1 MTSVGVKPALSL
13 LTAFYFFTQ
22 SRQGNTLKYSSPSCK
37 SSLCSLPFLSSAA
50 TIMEVSTSF
59 PYLDF
64 PSSAS
69 KCISSI
75 PPPPQSVCPQSPWC
89 CQCSHHPPCL
99 LSFSCTC
106 RHIPSLGSSPGS
118 LSRHLAARHCHL
130 QRASPTVTTAREMGS
145 IAIWLLDF

>member
-1 MTSVGVKPALSL
+1 MTSVGVKPAVSL

-37 SSLCSLPFLSSAA
+37 SSRCSLPFLSSAA

-75 PPPPQSVCPQSPWC
+75 PPPPQSVCPQSPFLGAASVLTTHPAC
-89 CQCSHHPPCL
+89 CPFHAPAGTFLPL
-99 LSFSCTC
+99 AAALD
-106 RHIPSLGSSPGS
+106 PSLG
-118 LSRHLAARHCHL
+118 L
-130 QRASPTVTTAREMGS
+130 
-145 IAIWLLDF
+145 